1 MADTSVTGG
10 KTKGK
15 YKKRVGDKGR
25 EFEDEQGNKYNDAQ
39 FKEKEGDY
47 TEDAGTQYKE
57 KTSGGGLLSGIRKS
71 YEVIPDKP
79 EAEKPSLG
87 SVAKRRQSDSEED
100 NKKKKNKYLAGMP

>member
-1 MADTSVTGG
+1 MADSNVIGG
-10 KTKGK
+10 KSKGR
-15 YKKRVGDKGR
+15 YKKRLGDKGR

-39 FKEKEGDY
+39 FKEREGDY

-57 KTSGGGLLSGIRKS
+57 KVSGGGLLSKVTKS

-79 EAEKPSLG
+79 EPEKQSLG
-87 SVAKRRQSDSEED
+87 DLAKRRNSQDED